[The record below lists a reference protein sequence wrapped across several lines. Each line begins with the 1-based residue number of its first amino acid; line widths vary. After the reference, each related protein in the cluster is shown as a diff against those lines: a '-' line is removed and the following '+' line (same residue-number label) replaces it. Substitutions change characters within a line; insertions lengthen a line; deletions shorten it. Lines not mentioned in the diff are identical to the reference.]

1 MGILIGITGGIAAY
15 KIPHLCRL
23 LVKEGMTVKTVL
35 TQTAQAFVAPLTL
48 QAITNSPVYTDAS
61 VEAQNHMDHIEL
73 ARWADKILIAPLSA
87 NHMAALAHGMA
98 DDLLTTLCLASQA
111 SLYVA
116 PGMNEKMWAHPATQ
130 ANIEILK
137 ARGVHFL
144 GPDWGEQACGDV
156 GWGRMI
162 EPEQIVAA
170 LLNENNIEKRW
181 QGLTIMV
188 TAGPTIEPLDPVR
201 YISNR
206 SSGKMG
212 YAIASKAKAMG
223 AKVILVSGPCTLPT
237 PAGVQRLNV
246 TTATEMMN
254 AVAAEINQVDIFI
267 SAAAVADFR
276 VANVAEHKIKHPD
289 LLQLTLERNVDILAE
304 VANRSQKPFCVG
316 FAAETQNGQENASN
330 KLKTKKLDLIVFN
343 DVKRQDIGFDVDFNE
358 VTVISENQNFAI
370 AKNTKEAVASQLLNI
385 IGDCYDANHK
395 TKDTR

>member
-1 MGILIGITGGIAAY
+1 MGILIGVTGGIAAY

-23 LVKEGMTVKTVL
+23 LIKQGIAVKTVL
-35 TQTAQAFVAPLTL
+35 SQNAQAFVSPLAL
-48 QAITNSPVYTDAS
+48 QAITNSVVYTHDS

-87 NHMAALAHGMA
+87 NRMAALAHGLA

-111 SLYVA
+111 PLYVA

-130 ANIEILK
+130 ANVALLK

-144 GPDWGEQACGDV
+144 GPDFGEQACGDV

-162 EPEQIVAA
+162 EPEHMVEA
-170 LLNENNIEKRW
+170 LLENNV
-181 QGLTIMV
+181 QGRLQNLTVMV
-188 TAGPTIEPLDPVR
+188 TAGPTVEALDPVR

-212 YAIASKAKAMG
+212 YAIAAKAKAMG
-223 AKVILVSGPCTLPT
+223 AKVILISGPCVLPT
-237 PAGVQRLNV
+237 PSGVTRLNV
-246 TTATEMMN
+246 TTANEMMN
-254 AVAAEINQVDIFI
+254 AVASQIDKVDIFI

-276 VANVAEHKIKHPD
+276 IGDVAEHKIKNTD
-289 LLQLTLERNVDILAE
+289 TLQLTLERNVDILAE
-304 VANRSQKPFCVG
+304 VASRSQKPFCVG
-316 FAAETQNGQENASN
+316 FAAETQNGQENALA
-330 KLKTKKLDLIVFN
+330 KLNRKKLDLIVLN
-343 DVKRQDIGFDVDFNE
+343 DVKRQDIGFDVDENE
-358 VTVISENQNFAI
+358 VTVFSQNQSYSI

-395 TKDTR
+395 TQNSR